1 MTLEEYLDK
10 KLLYY
15 LEDIEAIGN
24 PKDKLDI
31 LIKAKQIRVLEDIEG
46 QLRCIGSVMED
57 IAMALQDK

>member
-15 LEDIEAIGN
+15 LDTIEAIGN

-31 LIKAKQIRVLEDIEG
+31 LIKAKQIRVL
-46 QLRCIGSVMED
+46 
-57 IAMALQDK
+57 